1 MCPHDTITFSAF
13 WFSTV
18 SLDLGRRRFHQQAW
32 QNQFMRRKYVIVA
45 FPLHKSG
52 NVAYTRHRHVI
63 SVSTVAL
70 CPLTSCC
77 PYGLGLG
84 RAVSGSVG
92 LGRAVSGSVGL
103 GRAVSGS
110 VVLGRAGSGSVGQCR
125 AGSGSVGQCRGSVTA
140 GFGGL
145 VPSFLGRAVSGSVGA
160 G

>member
-45 FPLHKSG
+45 FPRHKSG

-84 RAVSGSVG
+84 RAVSGWVG
-92 LGRAVSGSVGL
+92 QC
-103 GRAVSGS
+103 RAVSGS